1 MSGIGK
7 KGLSVF
13 MALLMSFSTAGILS
27 YTAVESGSLVV
38 SAASTY
44 SEKLNV
50 GEELLIDI
58 EKTQT
63 VKSSNESVVQLVVTS
78 MSSVKRVRMKA
89 VGVGTAKV
97 TVYDSAG
104 KAVEV
109 TDITVKGNIINK
121 SIELFTDDADK
132 RSIDVGANIKSVL
145 NADGSVIKNS
155 ENFGVQIL
163 YNRIILV
170 WGKPGTYNLKV
181 TTPDSVINYKVTLV
195 TREYEYVINRSR
207 NIDCSKYIKSIK
219 SSNTNV
225 VKAQKINVLTTGT
238 KSYNINCVGYGES
251 TIFIV
256 YTDGSSDTYKI
267 RVRDFIHQ
275 EIDNGTT
282 ILTGCSK
289 VVDYTPYIN
298 QGVEIQEVI
307 IRPINA
313 EYYVTT
319 EIDRDLNK
327 ITYKLAKC
335 IDKPNL
341 NLEAHIRLTNG
352 DVLTDT
358 IRLTE
363 YVYSCGVYTYKDAE
377 FDLAKLNVGINLGK
391 AKIKS
396 YTCADTT
403 KTNYLSIDKTD
414 TKLKFKK
421 KANNTNDAKVPIK
434 IVLDNG
440 ITWYIRVCVNADM
453 QRTGNIV
460 VNTSNTIDLNRDIES
475 FSVVDNK
482 ADTKRS
488 DTRKITVSA
497 NCSKLTIKGLNKGTA
512 KIYVKLSGAARGTV
526 INVNVKPS
534 NKTYRKTIGYNKDGT
549 KIAVVEL
556 KGSGATV
563 ADVKVDDSSKM
574 GVTRY
579 DYSVILK
586 PKRAGQSTVTVT
598 CTNGD
603 VIKYVCAVKSLNRKI
618 SKSVTLNTKSA
629 QTIDVNK
636 DISLKAKGLKI
647 TKVENKSTALLKN
660 ISKTDYNF
668 KYTMIKKGTATVRV
682 TLSNGDIITYS
693 ITIK

>member
-27 YTAVESGSLVV
+27 YTTVESGSLVV

-50 GEELLIDI
+50 GEELLVDI

-104 KAVEV
+104 KAVEINN
-109 TDITVKGNIINK
+109 ITVKGNIINK

-145 NADGSVIKNS
+145 NADGSTIKNS

-163 YNRIILV
+163 YHRILV

-225 VKAQKINVLTTGT
+225 VKAQKINVLTIGT

-267 RVRDFIHQ
+267 RVRDFINQ

-319 EIDRDLNK
+319 EIDRDINT

-421 KANNTNDAKVPIK
+421 KANNTNDAEVPIK

-512 KIYVKLSGAARGTV
+512 KIYVKLSGASKGTV
-526 INVNVKPS
+526 ITVNVKPS

-563 ADVKVDDSSKM
+563 AGVKVDDGSKM

-579 DYSVILK
+579 DYSILLK
-586 PKRAGQSTVTVT
+586 PKKAGKSTVTVT

-603 VIKYVCAVKSLNRKI
+603 VIKYVCTVNSMNKTIYKYVK
-618 SKSVTLNTKSA
+618 LNTKSA
-629 QTIDVNK
+629 QTFDVNK
-636 DISLKAKGLKI
+636 DMSLKAKGLKI
-647 TKVENKSTALLKN
+647 SKVENKSTALLKN
-660 ISKTDYNF
+660 VSKTDYNF
-668 KYTMIKKGTATVRV
+668 KYTMIKKGTATVKV
-682 TLSNGDIITYS
+682 TLSNGDIITYN